1 MGGHDPRVEWEVG
14 GEGRGLQT
22 LRCIR
27 IYLVSLLKH
36 GFLVPTQEVSFI
48 RSWGAGADTT
58 FLTSVRG
65 GTQAIVSTFFSP
77 FPLQRVLGFFFPRV
91 VTRSDIFYKDHSIVY
106 CK

>member
-77 FPLQRVLGFFFPRV
+77 FPQRSIENHYRGFWGFF
-91 VTRSDIFYKDHSIVY
+91 SLE
-106 CK
+106 